1 MFYFTADTHF
11 GHENVIRFCGRPFT
25 TAAEMDEALVENWN
39 SRVKGNDTVFILG
52 DLFFRSDNAE
62 EILRRLK
69 GKKRLLVGNHDGS
82 WMTKVD
88 VSRYFAS
95 IDLMLELSDGR
106 HALTLC
112 HYPLLTWKHA
122 KKSYMVHGHI
132 HNDTGADFWPLLAAW
147 DNVLNAGVDINGY
160 QPSLSPLTNYWRI
173 TGCLR
178 AGVRQKRELPALEN
192 AFSKLGSVCIL
203 ESEFY
208 FFRKFCCIFLHNCI

>member
-1 MFYFTADTHF
+1 MIYFTADTHF
-11 GHENVIRFCGRPFT
+11 GHENVIRFCDRPYT
-25 TAAEMDEALVENWN
+25 TAAEMDEALIENWN

-62 EILRRLK
+62 EILRCLK

-95 IDLMLELSDGR
+95 VDLMLELSDGR

-132 HNDTGADFWPLLAAW
+132 HNDTGADFWPLLAAR

-160 QPSLSPLTNYWRI
+160 QPVTFD
-173 TGCLR
+173 
-178 AGVRQKRELPALEN
+178 ELLEN
-192 AFSKLGSVCIL
+192 N
-203 ESEFY
+203 
-208 FFRKFCCIFLHNCI
+208 RIFKSGG

>member
-1 MFYFTADTHF
+1 
-11 GHENVIRFCGRPFT
+11 
-25 TAAEMDEALVENWN
+25 MDEALVENWN

-69 GKKRLLVGNHDGS
+69 GKKRLLVGNHDRS

-132 HNDTGADFWPLLAAW
+132 HNDTGSDFWPLLAAR
-147 DNVLNAGVDINGY
+147 DNVLNAGVDINSY
-160 QPSLSPLTNYWRI
+160 QPVTFD
-173 TGCLR
+173 
-178 AGVRQKRELPALEN
+178 ELLEN
-192 AFSKLGSVCIL
+192 N
-203 ESEFY
+203 
-208 FFRKFCCIFLHNCI
+208 RIFKSGC